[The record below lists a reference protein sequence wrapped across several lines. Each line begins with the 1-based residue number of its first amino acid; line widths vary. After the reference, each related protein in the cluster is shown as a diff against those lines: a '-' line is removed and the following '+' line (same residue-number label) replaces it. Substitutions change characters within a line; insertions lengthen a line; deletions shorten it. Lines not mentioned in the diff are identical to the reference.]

1 MNNLKLIP
9 EWMHQ
14 VHSCTY
20 PCLFQGIGG
29 LNSLSLAP
37 YNKSYLDNK
46 LSYYI
51 KGSSMV
57 ADFSE
62 NMLKCSSN

>member
-37 YNKSYLDNK
+37 
-46 LSYYI
+46 
-51 KGSSMV
+51 
-57 ADFSE
+57 
-62 NMLKCSSN
+62 